1 MGYNDFI
8 NGHIKYMCQ
17 YDDVVNRRQSVS
29 SHPFEDRLRCA
40 ESEYRLYISN
50 LEPFV
55 FDQSSDVRAGCDRI
69 DRRRCCAHKKK
80 HLSV

>member
-17 YDDVVNRRQSVS
+17 YDDVVDGRQSVS

-40 ESEYRLYISN
+40 ESEYRLDISHFESFAFEK
-50 LEPFV
+50 L
-55 FDQSSDVRAGCDRI
+55 
-69 DRRRCCAHKKK
+69 
-80 HLSV
+80 